1 MPALA
6 PCLPGEEPLSIRV
19 PRRGASDRHADIA
32 GGVLIVAPVLA
43 GLMGLVP
50 QEVPLPGTSS
60 VTVPLSPPNACG
72 RCHRPN
78 DEADQGGI
86 YDTWAGSAMG
96 HAARDPVFLAAL
108 QISEADAPGSGD
120 FCLRCHAPEAWLQ
133 GRCVETD
140 GRLLQPSDSGVT
152 CSVCHRMEENPW
164 VKNAQYLIAD
174 DSVMR
179 GPYEQT
185 EAPHAYRQSDWIS
198 DSRLCGTCH
207 DVFNPL
213 VFRREEDGSATR
225 SFFPEQTT
233 YSEWAASAFAREG
246 VGCKDCH
253 MPESAGQVAGIGPV
267 RPDRSNHGFFGVN
280 TFLLDAIDF
289 LYPELGFATQL
300 ANGKA
305 ASENLLRRAAT
316 LELIDVPRLVGRGE
330 AFEVRLRVVNEGGHK
345 LPTGY
350 PEGRRIFLQV
360 HTSTDAPV
368 LDDRG
373 EPVEPLAIYQAVHGQ
388 HGVGPGH
395 HLALNDR
402 IFSDSR
408 IPARGMVPTA
418 TIAPVGKVYPRVAGE
433 ELAHW
438 DEAVYAA
445 TVPCDADGTPLTGE
459 AVLYYE
465 VLTKEYGEFLVRPNL
480 GLPRGDLLQLAIETL
495 EPRPFAMTSTTFQ
508 VTIDPSSACAPPDAG
523 VIDSGMIDAGTAAD
537 AAAGADASAVVRFD
551 SGVGAGPDEGC
562 SCTVSQPRSSADAPL
577 IGLVTLLVA
586 LRGLGRRARRD
597 G

>member
-1 MPALA
+1 M
-6 PCLPGEEPLSIRV
+6 
-19 PRRGASDRHADIA
+19 
-32 GGVLIVAPVLA
+32 LIVAPVLA
-43 GLMGLVP
+43 GLVGLVP

-72 RCHRPN
+72 RCHVPN
-78 DEADQGGI
+78 DEADRGGI

-108 QISEADAPGSGD
+108 TISESDAPGTGD
-120 FCLRCHAPEAWLQ
+120 FCLRCHAPEAWLE
-133 GRCVETD
+133 GRCLETD
-140 GRLLQPSDSGVT
+140 GRLLLPNDSGVT

-179 GPYEQT
+179 GPYEQS

-207 DVFNPL
+207 DVYNPL
-213 VFRREEDGSATR
+213 VFRRNDDGSLTNGL
-225 SFFPEQTT
+225 FPEQTT

-289 LYPELGFATQL
+289 LYPELGFASQL

-305 ASENLLRRAAT
+305 ASENLLRRAAR
-316 LELIDVPRLVGRGE
+316 LELVDVPALVARGE
-330 AFEVRLRVVNEGGHK
+330 PFEVRLRVVNEGGHK

-350 PEGRRIFLQV
+350 PEGRRMFLQV

-368 LDDRG
+368 LDARG
-373 EPVEPLAIYQAVHGQ
+373 EPIAPLVIYQAVHGQ
-388 HGVGPGH
+388 HGIGPGH
-395 HLALNDR
+395 HLVLNDR
-402 IFSDSR
+402 VFSDNR

-418 TIAPVGKVYPRVAGE
+418 TIAPVGKVYPEAAPGE
-433 ELAHW
+433 LVHW
-438 DEAVYAA
+438 DDVTYAA
-445 TVPCDADGTPLTGE
+445 TVPCDASGEPLSAE

-465 VLTKEYGEFLVRPNL
+465 VLTKEYAEFIVRPNL
-480 GLPRGDLLQLAIETL
+480 GLPRGDGLQAAIDAL
-495 EPRPFAMTSTTFQ
+495 QPRPFAMTSTTFR
-508 VTIDPSSACAPPDAG
+508 VTIDPASVCAPPDAG
-523 VIDSGMIDAGTAAD
+523 VIDSGSIDAGSIRD
-537 AAAGADASAVVRFD
+537 ASVADASAVVLLD
-551 SGVGAGPDEGC
+551 SGVGAGPDEDC
-562 SCTVSQPRSSADAPL
+562 SCTVSQPRGTAELPW
-577 IGLVTLLVA
+577 IGLVVMLLM
-586 LRGLGRRARRD
+586 LRGLGRRTRARRD